1 MSRIRR
7 TTRLPQSSG
16 ASRRTQRLLLWCA
29 ATDKTF
35 ERADVGGRAVLT
47 GKCTHCNAR
56 HTITLDGDPLTLATI
71 EHIVPKNHGGTDAI
85 DNLAIA
91 CARCNIGKGH
101 RLDGRKWTDET
112 LQRVIATLTERR
124 TARMRPKPDWLDLP
138 PLAPV
143 LADDDDAPA

>member
-1 MSRIRR
+1 MPRVRR
-7 TTRLPQSSG
+7 SERLPRSSG

-35 ERADVGGRAVLT
+35 ERAEVSGRPVLT
-47 GKCTHCNAR
+47 GKCIHCNAR

-71 EHIVPKNHGGTDAI
+71 EHIVPKHHGGTDAI

-101 RLDGRKWTDET
+101 RLDGRKWEDDT
-112 LQRVIATLTERR
+112 LQRVIATLRERR
-124 TARMRPKPDWLDLP
+124 TARMRPAPPWLDLP
-138 PLAPV
+138 PLAATPDG
-143 LADDDDAPA
+143 DDPAQR